1 MKNRKTPYW
10 IRKAHRYLGIF
21 LGLQF
26 LMWTIS
32 GMYFSWTDL
41 DEIHGDHFKK
51 EEIRQTGFA
60 GLPGTDQL
68 GLEEPVHSLQLLDIG
83 GTPHYWIDEAAL
95 YNARTGEK
103 RHGISQQEAVQ
114 VAARHMSDELQL
126 AEVKLIREV
135 GAHHEYRGKPLP
147 AYEIRYDTP
156 ENLKVYV
163 AAANGSFQ
171 TVRHRSWRW
180 FDFLWMTH
188 TMDYNTRDDFNTTL
202 LRAFS
207 LMGLVTVLSGF
218 VLWYISSPTLR
229 RWRRKKT
236 NSVSIQ

>member
-1 MKNRKTPYW
+1 MKKRKIPYW

-26 LMWTIS
+26 LMWTLS

-41 DEIHGDHFKK
+41 DEIHGDHFKRK
-51 EEIRQTGFA
+51 EIQQTAFTD
-60 GLPGTDQL
+60 LPGTDEL
-68 GLEEPVHSLQLLDIG
+68 ALDHPVSSLQLLDIG
-83 GTPHYWIDEAAL
+83 GTPHYWIDESAL
-95 YNARTGEK
+95 YNALTGEK
-103 RHGISQQEAVQ
+103 RSGISREEALQ
-114 VAARHMSDELQL
+114 VASSYMRSDLEV
-126 AEVKLIREV
+126 AEVKMIREV
-135 GAHHEYRGKPLP
+135 DAHHEYRGKPLP
-147 AYEIRYDTP
+147 AFEIRYQTP
-156 ENLKVYV
+156 ENIKAYV
-163 AAANGSFQ
+163 AVSNGAFQ

-218 VLWYISSPTLR
+218 ILWYISSPTLR
-229 RWRRKKT
+229 GWRRKKT
-236 NSVSIQ
+236 SSVSNL